1 MGKKL
6 NVSAVNSA
14 AKKIN
19 HRKMF
24 HLTDNQGEIWDVE
37 IDVNMSPE
45 NVIKMVQNVVMM
57 SVKITEEKI
66 DYFEFDKHWMMLYF
80 IEILK
85 QYTSIGIKE
94 SKVAKENL
102 DAYFELFNSL
112 TSLGLVEAITECFDK
127 EARQN
132 TLVRFSE
139 ILQDVSEYVTTEINN
154 TKAERETKT
163 LEVVE

>member
-1 MGKKL
+1 
-6 NVSAVNSA
+6 
-14 AKKIN
+14 
-19 HRKMF
+19 
-24 HLTDNQGEIWDVE
+24 
-37 IDVNMSPE
+37 MSPE

-154 TKAERETKT
+154 TKAERETKI